1 MELKAM
7 IEQEQTYTETIEAL
21 RLAGRVAREWD
32 EKRIRKILEAFVRR
46 LSKGRVTRPLIKA
59 STLFLVALLLFGCA
73 GTGDYAGM
81 SKAQWNDYE
90 RRYWSK
96 ENHW

>member
-1 MELKAM
+1 MKTKL
-7 IEQEQTYTETIEAL
+7 
-21 RLAGRVAREWD
+21 
-32 EKRIRKILEAFVRR
+32 
-46 LSKGRVTRPLIKA
+46 
-59 STLFLVALLLFGCA
+59 TLLALLLGILAGFIFGLILILTGCA